1 VGSGADAAE
10 SIAPGH
16 QLLVMSRFRERAPE
30 LKPWDSVTGSQSI
43 MGNII
48 RAALCVILSSLV
60 FAGSASAEERS
71 GCDNSET
78 IIGRVEYVVMQDV
91 GTKLKARI
99 DTGAGISS
107 IDAKIV
113 EIKRATNGSGEKV
126 VFQIKDDEGK
136 IKSIER
142 KIVEWTEIK
151 GKDTKRPVVRMDFC
165 LGGKRLEGRI
175 NLADRSMFLY
185 PVLIGRNILKTGD
198 FLIDPRKKFMEKP
211 GCSTE

>member
-1 VGSGADAAE
+1 
-10 SIAPGH
+10 
-16 QLLVMSRFRERAPE
+16 
-30 LKPWDSVTGSQSI
+30 
-43 MGNII
+43 
-48 RAALCVILSSLV
+48 
-60 FAGSASAEERS
+60 
-71 GCDNSET
+71 
-78 IIGRVEYVVMQDV
+78 MQDV
-91 GTKLKARI
+91 GMKLKARI

-113 EIKRATNGSGEKV
+113 EIKRAGEKV

-142 KIVEWTEIK
+142 TIVEWAEIK

-185 PVLIGRNILKTGD
+185 PVLIGRNILKIGD
-198 FLIDPRKKFMEKP
+198 FLIDPRKEFMEKP
-211 GCSTE
+211 GCSTD